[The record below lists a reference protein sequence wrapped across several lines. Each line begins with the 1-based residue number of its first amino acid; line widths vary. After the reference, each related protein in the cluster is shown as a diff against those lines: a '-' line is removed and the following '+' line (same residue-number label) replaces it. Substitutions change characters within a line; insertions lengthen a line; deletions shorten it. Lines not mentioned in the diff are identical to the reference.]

1 MSFKPG
7 RMAEQQAKLATRPGR
22 MAEQQAKLATR
33 PGRMVSA
40 RSSGFVPR
48 HTQRRAVLWLI
59 STLVLQVPGA
69 VEMGEEVGNSEAYSG
84 SSWYFSPPSPRPNG
98 VSLFSAGYNA
108 FRDNFNLNVRML
120 NMGLGP
126 NVDADTGIHM
136 LFFGRLGLRLGYT
149 LLYPWN
155 FPRYDLVQHYG
166 SFAVSWYPKN
176 ATLENDSRLGR
187 INGYFQNDPGIHP
200 ILLYRNISRVNVL
213 LVNRPGSL
221 RFDAQGTF
229 IYENAPNYNDHFYE
243 VDFGTVFVQDHGFG
257 EIALRP
263 FLSYTNSIGEARR
276 VSPQKNFLKNTTF
289 SFLPPEFY
297 NFAAAALFEYRF
309 YVLSFLDS
317 YRWYEDFY
325 IAANCSLA
333 YIHDESSGRG
343 RVKMYYGGGL
353 GFNLF
358 GSVPFSFQLILDE
371 SGRFGFSFFTSIVP
385 GY

>member
-1 MSFKPG
+1 MSFRPG
-7 RMAEQQAKLATRPGR
+7 CMAEQQAKLATRPGR
-22 MAEQQAKLATR
+22 T
-33 PGRMVSA
+33 VSA

-69 VEMGEEVGNSEAYSG
+69 VEMGEEVGDSESYSG

-98 VSLFSAGYNA
+98 VSLFSAGYNV

-136 LFFGRLGLRLGYT
+136 LFFGRLGLRLVYT

-155 FPRYDLVQHYG
+155 FPRYDLAQHYG

-187 INGYFQNDPGIHP
+187 INGYFRNDPDIRP

-213 LVNRPGSL
+213 LVNRPSSL

-229 IYENAPNYNDHFYE
+229 IYENALDYNDHFYE

-263 FLSYTNSIGEARR
+263 FVSYTNSIGEVRR

-385 GY
+385 AY